1 MNYPSSVLM
10 KDEDWYAPGNTC
22 EQTADLFELDDLVK
36 KEARAR
42 VYGRILEEQQRL
54 LRGLIF
60 GGIISALIWV
70 ALGIM
75 IYNLLK

>member
-1 MNYPSSVLM
+1 MNYQSSVLI
-10 KDEDWYAPGNTC
+10 KDDDWYTPGNTC
-22 EQTADLFELDDLVK
+22 EQTADLFELDGLVK

-42 VYGRILEEQQRL
+42 VYGQILEEQQRL

-60 GGIISALIWV
+60 GGIISVFIWV
-70 ALGIM
+70 ALGVM